1 MKGGDVSA
9 STTDR
14 VLSFGSE
21 RCVASLLWRAI
32 GADRRPCETLFNEG
46 VDVDAEIR
54 PAVPG
59 DDHVWNSGVHLVCH
73 DVSGAITEHEPSSSL
88 D

>member
-1 MKGGDVSA
+1 MKGGDVPA

-14 VLSFGSE
+14 VLAFDTKG
-21 RCVASLLWRAI
+21 CVAGLLRRAI
-32 GADRRPCETLFNEG
+32 WTNCISCETLFNEG